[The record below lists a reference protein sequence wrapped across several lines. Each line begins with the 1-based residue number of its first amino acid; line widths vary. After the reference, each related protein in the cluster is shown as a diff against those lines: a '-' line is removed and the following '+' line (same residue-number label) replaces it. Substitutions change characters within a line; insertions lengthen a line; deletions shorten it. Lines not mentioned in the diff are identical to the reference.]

1 MTYIYSIDVFKEYT
15 ISDIQQFPQLP
26 SYLTPPSF
34 SFHTLP
40 SLIFSEP
47 SSYSAR
53 LAALTPGFTGA
64 DIANICNEAA
74 ILAARRNKTKVDL
87 RDFETAT
94 ERIIGGL
101 ESNKLMSPEER
112 RVVAY
117 HEAGHAIA
125 GWNLEHADPLL
136 KVQSS
141 SIILNLCVLTS
152 SIVLL

>member
-1 MTYIYSIDVFKEYT
+1 MYSKSILSQIFNN
-15 ISDIQQFPQLP
+15 SL
-26 SYLTPPSF
+26 SYHLILHHPLFLSTLYPPI
-34 SFHTLP
+34 
-40 SLIFSEP
+40 IFSEP

-136 KVQSS
+136 KVRYLHILEYLQCNCISGSS
-141 SIILNLCVLTS
+141 QTFIE
-152 SIVLL
+152 